1 MKKVILKQVKNGDYF
16 RLRPT
21 EKAPVWV
28 RGDYERDTKKYECY
42 RYDNVNYMLTMKG
55 TREVYVDFEF

>member
-21 EKAPVWV
+21 EEAPVWL